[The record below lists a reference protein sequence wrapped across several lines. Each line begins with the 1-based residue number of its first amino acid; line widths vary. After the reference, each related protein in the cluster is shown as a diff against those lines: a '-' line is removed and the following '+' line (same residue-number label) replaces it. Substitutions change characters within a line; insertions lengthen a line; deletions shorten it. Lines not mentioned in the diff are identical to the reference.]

1 MACQVLRCSGEARH
15 LRNVGKP
22 GGPRLDAVVCD
33 EHQAAIEA
41 GADWYLAPDDH
52 VIYVGEDLRV
62 RRLMKLANVEVSDD
76 VGYVGSMPEGHAR
89 MRLTLQNLAGGDEEH
104 VELVVADEARGYLER
119 ALEWLRPH
127 E

>member
-33 EHQAAIEA
+33 GHQAAIEA
-41 GADWYLAPDDH
+41 GADWYLEPADR
-52 VIYVGEDLRV
+52 VIYMGDDLRA
-62 RRLMKLANVEVSDD
+62 RRLMKLANVEVFGDI
-76 VGYVGSMPEGHAR
+76 GYVGGMPEGHAR
-89 MRLTLQNLAGGDEEH
+89 VRLTLQNLAGGHEEH
-104 VELVVADEARGYLER
+104 VELVVDGEARRHLER
-119 ALEWLRPH
+119 TLEWLRPH